1 MDMELK
7 VHRQLPINYSGIER
21 NHAISSVDWILF
33 LYAYVIAVFG
43 LVVVI
48 IRKQVRVLVDESE
61 Y

>member
-1 MDMELK
+1 MELK
-7 VHRQLPINYSGIER
+7 VHRQLPIKYSGIER
-21 NHAISSVDWILF
+21 NYYAISSVDWILF